1 MIGQTCRGIDEAR
14 AVVDGLARYIA
25 DQMLRHG
32 EVSPYALGRYCDAR
46 TDLRDMYAV
55 NDDVVAMRQAVAS

>member
-25 DQMLRHG
+25 DQMLGHG
-32 EVSPYALGRYCDAR
+32 EVSPYALERYRDAR

-55 NDDVVAMRQAVAS
+55 NDDVVAMRKAVAS

>member
-25 DQMLRHG
+25 DELLRHG
-32 EVSPYALGRYCDAR
+32 EVSPYALERYRDAR

-55 NDDVVAMRQAVAS
+55 NDDVVALRQGGAS

>member
-1 MIGQTCRGIDEAR
+1 
-14 AVVDGLARYIA
+14 
-25 DQMLRHG
+25 MLRHG
-32 EVSPYALGRYCDAR
+32 EVSPYALGRYRDAQ

>member
-25 DQMLRHG
+25 DEILRHG
-32 EVSPYALGRYCDAR
+32 EVSTYALERYRDAR

-55 NDDVVAMRQAVAS
+55 NDDVVALRQGRAS

>member
-1 MIGQTCRGIDEAR
+1 VIGQTCRGIDEAR

-32 EVSPYALGRYCDAR
+32 EVSPYALDAYR
-46 TDLRDMYAV
+46 DATTNLRDMNAM
-55 NDDVVAMRQAVAS
+55 NSERCAMRQAVAR

>member
-1 MIGQTCRGIDEAR
+1 
-14 AVVDGLARYIA
+14 LAK
-25 DQMLRHG
+25 RHG
-32 EVSPYALGRYCDAR
+32 GVSPYALGRYRDAQ